1 MIASAAQRIKPKG
14 LPDITVS
21 RKQWKKMKYELED
34 MLKSGAPDR
43 LVFMY
48 ANELKNLKVE

>member
-14 LPDITVS
+14 LPDITIS
-21 RKQWKKMKYELED
+21 QKQWEKMKYELED
-34 MLKSGAPDR
+34 MLKSGTPNR

-48 ANELKNLKVE
+48 TNELKNLKVE